1 MKKTVITLITLF
13 AFVYAIEAQETR
25 PQWQEG
31 KIWVKV
37 RADYPLMQHISFEG
51 LVLDD
56 PMNLPLRTLSFV
68 EQMAPKF
75 QITRLSRPFHMARD
89 YEPLQNLYQIDF
101 SALENVDVI
110 LKELASNPAVEYAER
125 VPIYY
130 TSVVTPN
137 DTYYNSSYAWGLY
150 KINAGT
156 AWDYST
162 GSAAITVAVVDNA
175 IEITHSDLAA
185 NIWLN
190 TGEIA
195 NNGIDDDGNGYIDD
209 RNGYDVADNDNN
221 PNPPNTSF
229 DHGTHVSGT
238 VGAVSNNSTGVASI
252 GYNISIIPVKS
263 TTNASSPTSVTNG
276 YDGIIYAA
284 NSGADVINMSWGG
297 TSYST
302 TGQNVITY
310 AHNQGCVLVAAAG
323 NDDVSSAH
331 YPSSYTY
338 VISVASTG
346 STDAKSSFSNYGT
359 TVDVSAPGSSIYS
372 TLPGNTYGYMSGT
385 SMASP
390 LVAGL
395 CGLMLS
401 LNPALTP
408 DDIETCLEN
417 SCVNIDAQNPSYIN
431 QLGAGRINAQA
442 AMSCVSSTLA
452 WAPQADFTANTTT
465 ISAGGSITF
474 TDQSIYN
481 PSSWNWTFTGGSTT
495 AYNGQ
500 NPPAI
505 SYATPGNYTVSLQVT
520 NANGTDIETK
530 TNYITVLAA
539 TNCDTISNTRSG
551 DNVYIR
557 SFSSGNGYL
566 GGHNGYQITRWA
578 DKFTN
583 TYPAGTYLHYI
594 DYYFVEGMTNSSTA
608 YITATIW
615 DATGAGG
622 TPGAVIKSQQVLL
635 QEIEDNQ
642 TTTGFYPTRVIFAN
656 PVALPAGDFFVGYTL
671 THAAGDTVCLA
682 STQDLISDAVR
693 PNTVYAYNTLG
704 SGLWE
709 NFTTYITTELAFHV
723 YLYATTLPVTASS
736 APAASTICEG
746 EYVNLTSTGS
756 TNETAVEWY
765 FNGATINNST
775 QANPSVL
782 FNTAGSYWQ
791 YLVAYNTCGYYNID
805 STQITVNPS
814 PVVSVSA
821 TQDTICPSGS
831 TQLTASGGS
840 TYLWSP
846 PTGLS
851 NAGISNPIATPS
863 TTTTYTVQ
871 GAIGSCSDAVS
882 ITIVVDQPP
891 TANFN
896 YSPAT
901 VICEGSSV
909 VFDGSISNNAL
920 TYNWTFSNGNPSG
933 SSQLFPAVI
942 FNSGSNDVKLVV
954 ENSCNSK
961 DSITYTLVV
970 LDSPH
975 PYLGNDTSICTNTNL
990 ILDAGNG
997 YSSYVWTGGSSAT
1010 NLLTVNSSV
1019 VGSQQYTVWV
1029 VDGNGCEGG
1038 DTIQVTYEN
1047 CAGITPFSSTEV
1059 FIHPNPS
1066 SDFIIIE
1073 NSTGIRSITIYNS
1086 AGQMI
1091 QSGMEELPDGMN
1103 VARVRINSL
1112 AAGIYSVV
1120 VMNNSG
1126 KVSHGTFVKVIE

>member
-1 MKKTVITLITLF
+1 MKKSFIALIALMTCYL
-13 AFVYAIEAQETR
+13 AIKAQDSR
-25 PQWQEG
+25 PQWQDG
-31 KIWVKV
+31 KVWVKV
-37 RADYPLMQHISFEG
+37 RADYPLLQHISFEG
-51 LVLDD
+51 IVLDD
-56 PMNLPLRTLSFV
+56 PMNLPFKTLSFV
-68 EQMAPKF
+68 EQLSTRF
-75 QITRLSRPFHMARD
+75 QIVHLSRPFHMAKD

-101 SALENVDVI
+101 ADFGNIDLLI
-110 LKELASNPAVEYAER
+110 KELAANPAVEYAER

-137 DTYYNSSYAWGLY
+137 DSYYNSSYAWGLY

-162 GSAAITVAVVDNA
+162 GSSAITVAVVDNA

-238 VGAVSNNSTGVASI
+238 VGAVSNNATGVASI
-252 GYNISIIPVKS
+252 GYNISIIPVKA

-297 TSYST
+297 TSFSS
-302 TGQNVITY
+302 TGQNVINY
-310 AHNQGCVLVAAAG
+310 AHNMGCVLVAAAG
-323 NDDVSSAH
+323 NDNVSSAH
-331 YPSSYTY
+331 YPSSYNY

-372 TLPGNTYGYMSGT
+372 TLPGNSYGYMSGT

-401 LNPALTP
+401 LNPSLTP
-408 DDIETCLEN
+408 DDIENCLEN

-452 WAPQADFTANTTT
+452 WAPQADFTSNTTT
-465 ISAGGSITF
+465 ISAGGSVTF
-474 TDQSIYN
+474 TDLSIYN
-481 PSSWNWTFTGGSTT
+481 PSSWSWTFSGGSTPSF
-495 AYNGQ
+495 NGQ

-505 SYATPGNYTVSLQVT
+505 TYSTPGNYTVSLQVT
-520 NANGTDIETK
+520 NPNGTDTETK

-539 TNCDTISNTRSG
+539 NNCDTLSNTLSG
-551 DNVYIR
+551 DNIYIR
-557 SFSSGNGYL
+557 TFGAGNGYL

-583 TYPAGTYLHYI
+583 TYPAGTYLHFI

-622 TPGAVIKSQQVLL
+622 TPGTVIKSQQVTL

-642 TTTGFYPTRVIFAN
+642 TVTGFFPTRVIFST
-656 PVALPAGDFFVGYTL
+656 PVALPAGDFFVGFSL
-671 THAAGDTVCLA
+671 TNATGDTVCLA
-682 STQDLISDAVR
+682 STQDLTSDPTR
-693 PNTVYAYNTLG
+693 PNTVYAFNTLG
-704 SGLWE
+704 NGLWE
-709 NFTTYITTELAFHV
+709 NFTNYITTELSFHV

-736 APAASTICEG
+736 SPSTTNICEG
-746 EYVNLTSTGS
+746 EYVNLTSS
-756 TNETAVEWY
+756 SSINETNVEWF
-765 FNGATINNST
+765 FNGATIGSST

-782 FNTAGSYWQ
+782 FNSAGSYWQ

-805 STQITVNPS
+805 STQVNVSAAPT
-814 PVVSVSA
+814 VSVSA

-831 TQLTASGGS
+831 TQLIANGASS
-840 TYLWSP
+840 YSWSP
-846 PTGLS
+846 STGLS
-851 NAGISNPIATPS
+851 NAGISNPIASPA

-871 GAIGSCSDAVS
+871 GTSGSCSDAVS

-891 TANFN
+891 LANFN
-896 YSPAT
+896 YSPSS
-901 VICEGSSV
+901 VICDGSSV
-909 VFDGSISNNAL
+909 TFDGSLSTNAL
-920 TYNWTFSNGNPSG
+920 SYNWSFENGNPS
-933 SSQLFPAVI
+933 SSFQVFPSVI
-942 FNSGSNDVKLVV
+942 FVNGSNDVKLVV
-954 ENSCNSK
+954 TNSCNVK
-961 DSITYTLVV
+961 DSITYSLIVNI
-970 LDSPH
+970 SPE
-975 PYLGNDTSICTNTNL
+975 PFIGDDTTICTNTNL
-990 ILDAGNG
+990 ILDAGIG
-997 YSSYVWTGGSSAT
+997 YSGYSWTGGSSSN
-1010 NLLTVNSSV
+1010 NLLTVNSSSI
-1019 VGSQQYTVWV
+1019 GTQQYTVWV
-1029 VDGNGCEGG
+1029 ADANGCTGG
-1038 DTIQVTYEN
+1038 DTILVTFEN
-1047 CAGITPFSSTEV
+1047 CAGIEFVQNPSLI
-1059 FIHPNPS
+1059 IHPNPA
-1066 SDFIIIE
+1066 SDYVLIG
-1073 NSTGIRSITIYNS
+1073 NSNIGIKYLMVYNA
-1086 AGQMI
+1086 AGQLM
-1091 QSGMEELPDGMN
+1091 QLDPVSLTDGQ
-1103 VARVRINSL
+1103 VRLNISSL
-1112 AAGIYSVV
+1112 AAGLYSIVV
-1120 VMNNSG
+1120 FGEDGQV
-1126 KVSHGTFVKVIE
+1126 VHATFVKTNE